1 MEPGSP
7 RKKHMEVRIMDYQ
20 KEYATL
26 VGQVDRAISMLELC
40 PSQDPVLR
48 GVRQLLTDALLQAE
62 ERFIANADS

>member
-1 MEPGSP
+1 
-7 RKKHMEVRIMDYQ
+7 MDYQ

-62 ERFIANADS
+62 ERFIANADD